1 MSNKKDQIMKEQIKS
16 KLLSGV
22 KLPIGNEPIKRE
34 VLEKI
39 IDNLVNEILEI
50 KKTAVQSIYYM

>member
-1 MSNKKDQIMKEQIKS
+1 MLNKRDQLMKEQIKS
-16 KLLSGV
+16 KILSGV

-50 KKTAVQSIYYM
+50 KKTAVQSIYM

>member
-1 MSNKKDQIMKEQIKS
+1 MLNKKDQLMKEQIKS

-50 KKTAVQSIYYM
+50 KKTAVQSIYM

>member
-1 MSNKKDQIMKEQIKS
+1 MSNKKDQLMKEQIKS

-50 KKTAVQSIYYM
+50 KKTAVQSIYM

>member
-1 MSNKKDQIMKEQIKS
+1 MLNRKDQIMKEQIKS

-22 KLPIGNEPIKRE
+22 KLPIGNEPIKKE

-50 KKTAVQSIYYM
+50 KKTAVQSIYM

>member
-1 MSNKKDQIMKEQIKS
+1 MSNRRDEVMKEQIKS

-34 VLEKI
+34 VLDKI
-39 IDNLVNEILEI
+39 IDNLVNELLEI
-50 KKTAVQSIYYM
+50 KRTAVQSIHM